1 MKFGDADV
9 RIVSFYNDN
18 IPEDVVRAQ
27 KAVFDKFGIEIQ
39 QTLTHLS
46 HAEAIDTYLANNLFD
61 VLIIFD
67 VDCIPLVRRAVAEAV
82 EIVTRANCIYGAAQ
96 NANYI
101 EGCRDYASP
110 AFICFSR
117 ETFELIGRPSFQA
130 TARGD
135 VGAELT
141 FRAAQ
146 QDLDVNLLK
155 VARVSVP
162 LWRLTDGTMFGHGT
176 NYEEKVF
183 HAFEIRMSHDSRR
196 LFIEECRKVTG
207 SLDPVGGGLTRR

>member
-18 IPEDVVRAQ
+18 IPEEVLSAQ
-27 KAVFDKFGIEIQ
+27 KAVFDKFGIKIQ
-39 QTLTHLS
+39 QVFTRLS
-46 HAEAIDTYLANNLFD
+46 HAEAIDTYMENNLFD

-96 NANYI
+96 NANHI
-101 EGCRDYASP
+101 EGCPDYASP

-117 ETFELIGRPSFQA
+117 ETFELIGRPSFQP
-130 TARGD
+130 TTRGD

-141 FRAAQ
+141 FRSAQ
-146 QDLDVNLLK
+146 QDLEVKLLK

-176 NYEEKVF
+176 NYEDKVF
-183 HAFEIRMSHDSRR
+183 HAFEIRMSHDSRK
-196 LFIEECRKVTG
+196 LFVEECRKVTG
-207 SLDPVGGGLTRR
+207 RLDPMAGV